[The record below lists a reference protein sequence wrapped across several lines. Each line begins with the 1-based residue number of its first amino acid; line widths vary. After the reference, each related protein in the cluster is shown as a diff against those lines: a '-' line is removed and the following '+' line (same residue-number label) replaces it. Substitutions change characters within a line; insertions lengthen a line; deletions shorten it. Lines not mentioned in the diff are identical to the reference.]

1 MASKCNVRV
10 PEELVLSLLTKPAI
24 RDKYQQFTFLD
35 YVKSHPQLR
44 FCPGPNCQVSRAKF
58 FHDANKQLENWLWK
72 CKNSS
77 I

>member
-44 FCPGPNCQVSRAKF
+44 FCPGPNCQVSRIFVIAMKT
-58 FHDANKQLENWLWK
+58 
-72 CKNSS
+72 NSFIRGPQIKVS
-77 I
+77 VC